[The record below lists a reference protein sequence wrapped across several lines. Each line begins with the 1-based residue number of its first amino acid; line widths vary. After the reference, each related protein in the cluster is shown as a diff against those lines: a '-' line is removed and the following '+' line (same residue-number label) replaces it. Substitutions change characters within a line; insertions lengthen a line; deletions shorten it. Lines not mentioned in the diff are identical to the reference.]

1 MFELSYYA
9 LNALLICIAI
19 AVLWVVLKT
28 GVSLIGFSYKA
39 VKHPFNALI
48 KPNQHE
54 RVVFVT
60 SIKSNKNLN
69 AAHKQKP
76 TGTAKETVLLTQF
89 ADKKNWSSY
98 DVPTYLRKN
107 LPLH

>member
-9 LNALLICIAI
+9 LNALLVCIAI
-19 AVLWVVLKT
+19 AVLWVALKT
-28 GVSLIGFSYKA
+28 VFSFIGFSYKA
-39 VKHPFNALI
+39 VSLPFIAS
-48 KPNQHE
+48 KKTNQHE

-60 SIKSNKNLN
+60 SVKPNKKHN
-69 AAHKQKP
+69 AAHKQK
-76 TGTAKETVLLTQF
+76 TSDTAKETVLLTQF

-107 LPLH
+107 IPLH